1 MIIKPYQQHICVIM
15 LVVAWVITA
24 CGTPQADIQ
33 ATPTPIPEDP
43 DFATLTYRV
52 AQGTV
57 ERVVEETARVVPVE
71 SVTLGFGREGI
82 VASVDVTSGDT
93 VKQGQVLATLQ
104 QAEANE
110 ELRKASDTLDAA
122 KADYVAAQKINAKQ
136 IETRRKVVE
145 NAREALNALLPG
157 GDKDA
162 LAAAQLALDE
172 AQRKVRIT
180 NEDSDI
186 SVDDAEYAITTA
198 NNALIDA
205 QFAYSKA
212 YWDLDW
218 VNRYGTD
225 PKEPFILVNNKYVA
239 NVLDAEGRRGY
250 EKAFTS
256 AQNDL
261 RTAEKGV
268 QTALRNVQRAKE
280 TRQTDVDAAAKTYQ
294 AALKE
299 RDKLLAG
306 QDNSEIRSARA
317 TLESAE
323 ADLDEAMNNTLT
335 SEKRTV
341 DSAQRAYDKALAS
354 VAAGQIVAKFDGV
367 VSVVA
372 IVPGNTVVAYSQ
384 AIEIAKPDNVEFTA
398 SLTDETMQLLSEGQ
412 AVEIRLVTRPDIVL
426 TGIIRRLPAPYGK
439 NGGNMDDPDPSTR
452 ISVSDTQGFTLEAGE
467 TIGRVRIVLEQRN
480 NVLWLP
486 PEAIRSFGERRFVV
500 LREGEQ
506 ERRVTVVLGIESD
519 ERVEIIKGLQLDDVV
534 VGP

>member
-1 MIIKPYQQHICVIM
+1 MRQVH
-15 LVVAWVITA
+15 LR
-24 CGTPQADIQ
+24 
-33 ATPTPIPEDP
+33 
-43 DFATLTYRV
+43 LTF
-52 AQGTV
+52 
-57 ERVVEETARVVPVE
+57 
-71 SVTLGFGREGI
+71 S
-82 VASVDVTSGDT
+82 
-93 VKQGQVLATLQ
+93 
-104 QAEANE
+104 
-110 ELRKASDTLDAA
+110 
-122 KADYVAAQKINAKQ
+122 
-136 IETRRKVVE
+136 
-145 NAREALNALLPG
+145 
-157 GDKDA
+157 
-162 LAAAQLALDE
+162 
-172 AQRKVRIT
+172 
-180 NEDSDI
+180 
-186 SVDDAEYAITTA
+186 
-198 NNALIDA
+198 
-205 QFAYSKA
+205 
-212 YWDLDW
+212 
-218 VNRYGTD
+218 
-225 PKEPFILVNNKYVA
+225 
-239 NVLDAEGRRGY
+239 
-250 EKAFTS
+250 FTS

-299 RDKLLAG
+299 RDKMIAG